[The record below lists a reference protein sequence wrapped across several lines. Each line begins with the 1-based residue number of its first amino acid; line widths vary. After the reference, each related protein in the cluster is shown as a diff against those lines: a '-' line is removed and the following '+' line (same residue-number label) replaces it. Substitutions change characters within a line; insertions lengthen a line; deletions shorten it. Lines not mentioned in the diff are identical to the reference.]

1 MSARPACAMAATRGS
16 WGGFRRSSMAIM
28 RDMSEGSGRPASRP
42 AGRAPRPP
50 LGRRALAGP
59 LLALAFAPRAA
70 GAFRLEP
77 ASPADAAAWAE
88 GACREAALHEAL
100 LAEWRAATEGAA
112 REPAVPPLPR
122 CPFCGCPVLGAADH
136 GEGAAPQG

>member
-1 MSARPACAMAATRGS
+1 
-16 WGGFRRSSMAIM
+16 M
-28 RDMSEGSGRPASRP
+28 RDMSEASGRSASPP
-42 AGRAPRPP
+42 AGRAPRRP

-59 LLALAFAPRAA
+59 LLAIALAPRAA

-100 LAEWRAATEGAA
+100 LAEWRAMGEGAPA
-112 REPAVPPLPR
+112 GPATDGAGRQPAVPLPR
-122 CPFCGCPVLGAADH
+122 CPFCGCPVLGGADH
-136 GEGAAPQG
+136 GEGAAPRG